1 MAGVALTTL
10 PLRRELARVFEH
22 RPFAV
27 RFWDGTT
34 VPPTTGPGAPEFAAL
49 GPAALAHFLRA
60 PGELGLGRAYVAGD
74 LVVDDLDA
82 AFVVFETWEPPPV
95 SIADRLRLS
104 AAAVLAAARGGVPR
118 RPQLE
123 LLLRG
128 ERHTLE
134 RDAAAIRYHYDA
146 GNEFFALFLD
156 ESMTYSCAIFSRG
169 AQTLEEAQRCKLD
182 LVATKLELAAGK
194 RVLDVGC
201 GWGSFAIHAA
211 RDYGVEVV
219 GITMSERQ
227 VQLARRRV
235 AEAGLEDRIEIRFQD
250 YRKVTDGPFDAISS
264 IGMVEHVGEAR
275 IDEYARALRR
285 LLAPQGLLLN
295 HGIAITDPEYDI
307 GDDVVSDRYVFPDG
321 EPLALWRIELALARA
336 GFETLHVEG
345 FADDYA
351 ETLRHWT
358 ARLDERLDDA
368 RRLAGEERT
377 RIWRLYLR
385 AARHGFVT
393 GLTNV
398 YQVRA
403 RPRG

>member
-1 MAGVALTTL
+1 MRSMAVTTL
-10 PLRRELARVFEH
+10 PLRRELARVFPE

-34 VPPTTGPGAPEFAAL
+34 VPPTTGAPAPEFAARS
-49 GPAALAHFLRA
+49 PAALAHFLRA

-82 AFVVFETWEPPPV
+82 AFAVFDSWEPPPV
-95 SIADRLRLS
+95 SVADRLRLS
-104 AAAVLAAARGGVPR
+104 AAAVLAAARGGLPR

-169 AQTLEEAQRCKLD
+169 ATTLAEAQHCKLD
-182 LVATKLELAAGK
+182 LVAAKLDLKPGQ
-194 RVLDVGC
+194 RLLDVGC
-201 GWGSFAIHAA
+201 GWASFAIHAA
-211 RDYGVEVV
+211 RDYGVQVV
-219 GITMSERQ
+219 GITLSERQ
-227 VQLARRRV
+227 AELARERV
-235 AEAGLEDRIEIRFQD
+235 AAAGLADRVEIRLQD
-250 YRKVTDGPFDAISS
+250 YRKVTDGPFDAIAS
-264 IGMVEHVGEAR
+264 IGMVEHVGETR
-275 IDEYARALRR
+275 IDEYARALRT
-285 LLAPQGLLLN
+285 LLAPDGVLLN
-295 HGIAITDPEYDI
+295 HGIALTDPDYDVTE
-307 GDDVVSDRYVFPDG
+307 DVVSDRYVFPDG
-321 EPLALWRIELALARA
+321 DPLPLSRITLALERA

-345 FADDYA
+345 FREDYA

-358 ARLDERLDDA
+358 LRLDERLPEA
-368 RRLAGEERT
+368 RRVAGEERT

-385 AARHGFVT
+385 AARQGFVS
-393 GLTNV
+393 GLTSV

-403 RPRG
+403 RPRS

>member
-1 MAGVALTTL
+1 
-10 PLRRELARVFEH
+10 
-22 RPFAV
+22 
-27 RFWDGTT
+27 
-34 VPPTTGPGAPEFAAL
+34 
-49 GPAALAHFLRA
+49 
-60 PGELGLGRAYVAGD
+60 
-74 LVVDDLDA
+74 
-82 AFVVFETWEPPPV
+82 
-95 SIADRLRLS
+95 
-104 AAAVLAAARGGVPR
+104 VPR

-169 AQTLEEAQRCKLD
+169 AQTLEQAQRCKLD
-182 LVATKLELAAGK
+182 LVATKLELAPGK
-194 RVLDVGC
+194 RLLDVGC

-211 RDYGVEVV
+211 RDYGVKVV

-250 YRKVTDGPFDAISS
+250 YRKVADGPFDAISS

-295 HGIAITDPEYDI
+295 HGIAITDPEYDV

-358 ARLDERLDDA
+358 ARLDDRLDDA
-368 RRLAGEERT
+368 RRVAGEQRT

-403 RPRG
+403 RPRR